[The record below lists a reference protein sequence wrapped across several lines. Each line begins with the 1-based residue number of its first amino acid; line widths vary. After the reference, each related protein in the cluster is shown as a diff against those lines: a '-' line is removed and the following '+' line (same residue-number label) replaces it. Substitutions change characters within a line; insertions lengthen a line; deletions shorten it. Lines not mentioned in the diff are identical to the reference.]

1 MNTPQKLRWAARAEM
16 LRAAAAKNDA
26 KAAAGYQASRPSDDP
41 AFWTQ
46 PGHNPARARAYQAG
60 QRAFEAEQK
69 AANQRAR
76 AAQLERMANTHAG
89 DAARKR
95 QEHNDWAA
103 ARQQAAGI
111 AKGARVMVLAF
122 GRCGEVVRVNAKSIT
137 VRMDSGYTERMQPG
151 DIRMPDEG
159 E

>member
-26 KAAAGYQASRPSDDP
+26 KAAAGYKASRPTDDP

-46 PGHNPARARAYQAG
+46 PGRNPARARAHQAG
-60 QRAFEAEQK
+60 QRAFQAQQK
-69 AANQRAR
+69 AADQRWR
-76 AAQLERMANTHAG
+76 AAELERMANTYAG

-95 QEHNDWAA
+95 EKLNDWAA
-103 ARQQAAGI
+103 ARNQAAGI
-111 AKGARVMVLAF
+111 TKGARVMVLAF
-122 GRCGEVVRVNAKSIT
+122 GRCGEVVRVNAKSVT
-137 VRMDSGYTERMQPG
+137 VRMDSGYTERMQPS
-151 DIRMPDEG
+151 DIRMAKEG

>member
-16 LRAAAAKNDA
+16 LRAAAEKNDA
-26 KAAAGYQASRPSDDP
+26 KAAAGYKASRPTDDP

-46 PGHNPARARAYQAG
+46 PGRNPARDRARQAG
-60 QRAFEAEQK
+60 QRAFEAQQK
-69 AANQRAR
+69 AADQRWR

-95 QEHNDWAA
+95 EELNSWAA
-103 ARQQAAGI
+103 KRNEAAGI
-111 AKGARVMVLAF
+111 AKGARVFVLAF
-122 GRCGEVVRVNAKSIT
+122 GRCGEVVRVNAKSVT
-137 VRMDSGYTERMQPG
+137 VRMPSGYTERMQPS
-151 DIRMPDEG
+151 DIRMAKEG